1 MRRSSLLILAVILG
15 ALPLAAQQ
23 PCPSLTVVANSPEDQ
38 MVQAVNSAENPQDQI
53 SALDKYAA
61 AHADSPAMTCVN
73 EYYTA
78 AYLKLNN
85 FDRAIEYGE
94 KDLAANYKSVNLYTN
109 LAKAYV
115 GAGKATDSAFS
126 VIANAADQIKT
137 ETNTPRPAGISD
149 EDWQKSQQDA
159 AATANDERAYME
171 YAFFQLLPRV
181 ADANKRVQ
189 YLDAFAKAYP
199 DSPNTAQVD
208 VQYMVAYGGLND
220 AAKANDYGDKALAAA
235 PNNPTILNSVA
246 DEWATRQVNLDK
258 AEAAAR
264 KAIDLVPSMKKPD
277 GVSDTDF
284 RTTQNIEIGAA
295 HLTLGYIEF
304 QKASKTKKVAGA
316 IQELKAAAGLLSA
329 NPALQGRALFYLGTA
344 YEFQVPADHRAATEA
359 LTQAVKLP
367 SPWQAEAQA
376 LLNKIPQHK

>member
-220 AAKANDYGDKALAAA
+220 AAQANDYGDKALAAA

>member
-1 MRRSSLLILAVILG
+1 MRRYSLLILAVILG